1 MLINTKPNLN
11 NLYLLPLLIHSFL
24 YMKKFLFAIF
34 LLALFVGCEKDS
46 TRRTNNPYLP
56 NYGFSAVLNLNLPSY
71 SGLLTPVNPI
81 AVTIEGDIDLLIM
94 KVSDNQFYAWNGNCP
109 NQTATACSKLSI
121 SGSNGKCNCDD
132 QFLYSL
138 FTGIGQNATY
148 PLVNYRVEALG
159 NNTIR
164 VYN

>member
-1 MLINTKPNLN
+1 MLTNTKPNLN

-24 YMKKFLFAIF
+24 HMKKFLFAFF
-34 LLALFVGCEKDS
+34 LLALLASCEKDS

-56 NYGFSAVLNLNLPSY
+56 NYGFSVVLNLNLPSY
-71 SGLLTPVNPI
+71 SGLLTPINPI
-81 AVTIEGDIDLLIM
+81 PITIEGDIHLLIM
-94 KVSDNQFYAWNGNCP
+94 KISDNQYNAWNGNCP
-109 NQTATACSKLSI
+109 NQAPTSCSRLSV

-132 QFLYSL
+132 GFLYSL